1 MQKSQEGGAG
11 GTLLQGGG
19 YLKLGFEEE
28 KRWNGCES
36 REVGGYLCALQ
47 DAKHRAPMT
56 SLYMLSSQV
65 R

>member
-36 REVGGYLCALQ
+36 REAVGTF
-47 DAKHRAPMT
+47 APCR
-56 SLYMLSSQV
+56 MLSIE
-65 R
+65 RL